1 MVLILLNV
9 FLFGLLQ
16 IASNEFGRDLL
27 NSVLVSFSR
36 IPEDAHQG
44 SGVTSGD
51 RSPREG
57 GYHPPP
63 KVECLHTHLK
73 PTAKLERD
81 GSASPSIEVRAV
93 AIR

>member
-16 IASNEFGRDLL
+16 VASNEFGRDLL
-27 NSVLVSFSR
+27 KSVSVFFSR

-51 RSPREG
+51 RS
-57 GYHPPP
+57 HTT
-63 KVECLHTHLK
+63 VSHTTVQCSHTHLK